1 MGTKKAFAKITAN
14 QNLRTCDSHG
24 CGSFGASRGNRKH
37 NGIDII
43 TVPGEKIMSPIS
55 GTVTR
60 YPYPYGNDL
69 SYTGIEIVNSE
80 YKIKMFYLKPIAPMG
95 STVFAGKYIATI
107 RPVINEIEIPANN
120 KLLFKNL
127 PVELPSGEI
136 LGSIMELTSF
146 DINKLSIEAFI
157 DVAGSEY
164 SIKG

>member
-1 MGTKKAFAKITAN
+1 MKKSTWYIIGTTTLLFLIMGTKKAFAKITAN
-14 QNLRTCDSHG
+14 QNLRTCDLHG

-80 YKIKMFYLKPIAPMG
+80 YKIKMFYLKPIAPIG
-95 STVFAGKYIATI
+95 STVFAGKIIGVSQNIAAKYSTAMTNHVHLEVYKKQGTNWI
-107 RPVINEIEIPANN
+107 LIDPTN
-120 KLLFKNL
+120 LF
-127 PVELPSGEI
+127 
-136 LGSIMELTSF
+136 
-146 DINKLSIEAFI
+146 
-157 DVAGSEY
+157 
-164 SIKG
+164 